1 MAILRLKNADGSWVD
16 VPEIHG
22 ENAYEGAV
30 RNGFTGTEA
39 EFYDQLSHFTAYAN
53 QAKDA
58 ADRAKEVM
66 DSIPQDYQTL
76 DQHVVDLT
84 EHIVEVSETQPT
96 NEQNKLWIQP
106 TGEEVR
112 VPTYEEF
119 EELRDSVAPIEE
131 NSTFSRGY
139 SKGENFI
146 HNGGLCE
153 TTEDVAQGDTI
164 TVGTNC
170 STVPDGVG
178 GEIHDLKSAL
188 DESIVTVYGKNIAN
202 TENLTLGILNSAGVL
217 NAGGSA
223 GAAYK
228 TTDFIELEANT
239 DYSYA
244 AFYNNINHEI
254 AYDTRK
260 VILLYNASKEPVS
273 ETFISQTNVNNVTFS
288 SGSAYK
294 YARLSYQYANYLPQ
308 LEKGTTY
315 SSYAQFESHKE
326 IIAVLGNNPMEQING
341 IYGDY
346 VPSQLIDLHSTETDE
361 EGVLYNSGGLNKN
374 VTDYKTSAYI
384 KVKSNNTY
392 IFAHPRKICF
402 YNEAKEF
409 LSVIDNTSNAEY
421 TYTAE
426 QDCLMRFSY
435 AKSQT
440 DSSVIV
446 TYNGS
451 FSRKLDESIDL
462 SIRQKE
468 YIQNMIN
475 ENNGNPLYGKK
486 WAVCGDSFTNSGGT
500 GTTMGSGKYATR
512 PYTYPWIIGTRCDM
526 DIVRFFE
533 GGRTLAF
540 PAEPGTFTNSLTN
553 PNADWYYQNIPEDVD
568 YITIYLGIND
578 EHHSPGSSGG
588 EDNTGVIPIGT
599 VDDNTTAT
607 YLGAWN
613 VVLTWLIT
621 NRPNAHIG
629 IIVTNG
635 IASKDEYRLG
645 QIAIAQKYGIPY
657 IDLNGDARTPAM
669 LRTSNPNIPTA
680 IKQALIAK
688 WAVDTTSDTH
698 PNDAA
703 QLFESTFIEN
713 FLRTI

>member
-1 MAILRLKNADGSWVD
+1 MAVTINADKVKFRDQNGNYQSPIVLQ
-16 VPEIHG
+16 G
-22 ENAYEGAV
+22 EKGDTGLQGPKGDPGDDYTLTAQDKSDIAELVENDLAPVITNANAATDAANTAAQNANNATGYISATEATSTASAAHEAGTYFIYNGALYQATADIAI
-30 RNGFTGTEA
+30 GDTLATTGTG
-39 EFYDQLSHFTAYAN
+39 AN
-53 QAKDA
+53 IAQAPGGA
-58 ADRAKEVM
+58 MGEVA
-66 DSIPQDYQTL
+66 S
-76 DQHVVDLT
+76 
-84 EHIVEVSETQPT
+84 
-96 NEQNKLWIQP
+96 
-106 TGEEVR
+106 
-112 VPTYEEF
+112 
-119 EELRDSVAPIEE
+119 
-131 NSTFSRGY
+131 
-139 SKGENFI
+139 
-146 HNGGLCE
+146 
-153 TTEDVAQGDTI
+153 
-164 TVGTNC
+164 
-170 STVPDGVG
+170 
-178 GEIHDLKSAL
+178 LKSAL
-188 DESIVTVYGKNIAN
+188 DESIVTCYGKNIAN
-202 TENLTLGILNSAGVL
+202 TENLTLGILNSAGVVD
-217 NAGGSA
+217 AGGSA

-244 AFYNNINHEI
+244 AFYNNINHGI
-254 AYDTRK
+254 AYGTRK

-294 YARLSYQYANYLPQ
+294 YARLSYQYADYLPQ

-374 VTDYKTSAYI
+374 ATDYKTSAYI

-402 YNEAKEF
+402 YNAAKEF

-440 DSSVIV
+440 DSSVKV

-475 ENNGNPLYGKK
+475 EKNGNPLYGKK

-512 PYTYPWIIGTRCDM
+512 PYTYPWIIGTRADM
-526 DIVRFFE
+526 EILRFFE

-540 PAEPGTFTNSLTN
+540 PANPGTFANSLTN
-553 PNADWYYQNIPEDVD
+553 PNADWYYQNIPMDAD

-578 EHHSPGSSGG
+578 EHHSPGSGGGDG

-599 VDDNTTAT
+599 VDDTTTAT

-688 WAVDTTSDTH
+688 WAVDPASNTH

-713 FLRTI
+713 FLRSI